1 MKNRIEEVLVKQG
14 RSKAWLSRISGIQRP
29 YITKL
34 CSGKI
39 ADPRIS
45 TGRLIAKALGCTI
58 DELWPMDEED

>member
-45 TGRLIAKALGCTI
+45 TGRLIATAMGCTI
-58 DELWPMDEED
+58 DELWPAEED

>member
-14 RSKAWLSRISGIQRP
+14 RSKAWLSKVSGIQRP

-39 ADPRIS
+39 DPRLS
-45 TGRLIAKALGCTI
+45 TLRLIARALDCKI
-58 DELWPMDEED
+58 DDLWPMEED

>member
-1 MKNRIEEVLVKQG
+1 MKNRIEEALVKRG

-39 ADPRIS
+39 DPRIS

-58 DELWPMDEED
+58 DELWPAEED